1 MIRRDSKNED
11 LDLQR
16 NDESDKKHLN
26 LKLIKV
32 IIITIIIILHSNK
45 SRIIKNYKIRL
56 ALKNIIFKKKKN

>member
-56 ALKNIIFKKKKN
+56 ALKI